1 MMKEMKLMP
10 VITGWL
16 LAAACNFAG
25 AVPQATPQLA
35 APKAMKP
42 ETVIM
47 LKVNGRPLSVQDYA
61 SFLQRNQA
69 YVQAAMTSDGGK
81 KRAIQAMIGATL
93 MHEDL
98 LTHKDWVPDGDKSS
112 KEVMTEAYQKLGDLH
127 FPRPAEPSEEALYA
141 YYQAH
146 EKDFGIPETVRLSQI
161 QIVLPEK
168 ATDKQK
174 AEAKARADKALER
187 VKAGEDFGT
196 VAAQLTENKL
206 ARLPRGDLGYMSMS
220 QNEWLM
226 QAVQGLKVGE
236 HTAVLT
242 SPVGYEILLL
252 TDRRPAIASPYANVR
267 QKIIRIMTDEAV
279 NQARDTYMA
288 GLATKARIE
297 IIQPELKELFPNGVV
312 FTPSPKAP

>member
-1 MMKEMKLMP
+1 MTLRQ
-10 VITGWL
+10 VLTGWI
-16 LAAACNFAG
+16 LAGVCTLAG
-25 AVPQATPQLA
+25 AAPQATPQSA
-35 APKAMKP
+35 ASKVEKP
-42 ETVIM
+42 EPVIM

-69 YVQAAMTSDGGK
+69 YVQAAMTSDEGK

-112 KEVMTEAYQKLGDLH
+112 KEVMTAAYQKLGDLH
-127 FPRPAEPSEEALYA
+127 FPRPAEPAEEALYA

-252 TDRRPAIASPYANVR
+252 TDRRAAIASPYANVR
-267 QKIIRIMTDEAV
+267 QKIIHIMTDEAV
-279 NQARDTYMA
+279 NQARDAYMA
-288 GLATKARIE
+288 SLATKARIE
-297 IIQPELKELFPNGVV
+297 ILQPELKELFPNGVV
-312 FTPSPKAP
+312 ITPPPAGH